1 MMHRPIEGTL
11 TVARFKRSLLGQSV
25 YDEVAVRRMDGS
37 HEKFDNVVVSDE
49 LRDALVPGA
58 SGRFYFHDIAGT
70 RGMHGFKPAGGAAR
84 MIFPVLHE
92 RIFAAFGA
100 LNLTLAI
107 GLMLMGGELRLLP
120 LLVGVLAMTGWVI
133 YRASRQ
139 AIIHDSEHD
148 ISLLQ
153 RALEPDRLRSKRLAL
168 RPTA

>member
-11 TVARFKRSLLGQSV
+11 MVARLKRSLLGQSV
-25 YDEVAVRRMDGS
+25 YSDVTVRRMDGTQEAIGDIVIS
-37 HEKFDNVVVSDE
+37 AK

-84 MIFPVLHE
+84 MAFPVLHE
-92 RIFAAFGA
+92 RVFAAFGA
-100 LNLTLAI
+100 LNLVLAV
-107 GLMLMGGELRLLP
+107 GLLLLSGELRLLP
-120 LLVGVLAMTGWVI
+120 LLVGVLALTGWVI

-139 AIIHDSEHD
+139 AILHDSEHD

-153 RALEPDRLRSKRLAL
+153 RALGQARRAPATSL
-168 RPTA
+168 

>member
-11 TVARFKRSLLGQSV
+11 MVARLKRSFLGQSV
-25 YDEVAVRRMDGS
+25 YTDVTVRRMDGS
-37 HEKFDNVVVSDE
+37 HEPIGTIVIADQ

-84 MIFPVLHE
+84 MIFPMLHE
-92 RIFAAFGA
+92 RMFAAFGGVNLLLA
-100 LNLTLAI
+100 L
-107 GLMLMGGELRLLP
+107 GLMLLSGDLRLLP

-139 AIIHDSEHD
+139 AIMHDSEHD

-153 RALEPDRLRSKRLAL
+153 RALGQPRRAPATSL
-168 RPTA
+168 

>member
-11 TVARFKRSLLGQSV
+11 TVARLKRSLLGQSV
-25 YDEVAVRRMDGS
+25 YTDVTVRRMDGS
-37 HEKFDNVVVSDE
+37 REPIGTIVISDT

-84 MIFPVLHE
+84 MAFPMLHE
-92 RIFAAFGA
+92 RMFAVFGGINLLLA
-100 LNLTLAI
+100 L
-107 GLMLMGGELRLLP
+107 GLMLLTGDLRLLP
-120 LLVGVLAMTGWVI
+120 LLIGVLAMTGWVI

-139 AIIHDSEHD
+139 AIMHDSAHD

-153 RALEPDRLRSKRLAL
+153 RALGQPRRAPATSL
-168 RPTA
+168 